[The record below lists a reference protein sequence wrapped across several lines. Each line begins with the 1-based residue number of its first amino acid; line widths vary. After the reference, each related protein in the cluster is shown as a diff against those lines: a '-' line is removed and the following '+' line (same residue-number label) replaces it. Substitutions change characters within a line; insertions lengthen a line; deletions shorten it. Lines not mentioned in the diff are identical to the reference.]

1 MKRRTQLALG
11 LGLLALAPLAL
22 AQGGDI
28 ALLNVVT
35 HGNTQ
40 EYSVKIQVLILM
52 TLVGLLPTMVLMMT
66 CFTRFIIVLSLLRQA
81 LGLQQTPPN
90 RILIGIALSLT
101 MLVMRP
107 VWLNIYDHAVVPFEN
122 DQITLTDA
130 LSTAATPLKRF
141 MLAQTDKKAMA
152 QIMTIGGAKG
162 NAADQDLT
170 IVVPAYVLSELK
182 TAFQIGFMIYI
193 PFLVIDLI
201 VASVLM
207 AMGMMMLSPL
217 IVSLPFK
224 LMLFVLID
232 GWSLTIGTLT
242 TSIRGLGLGLIML
255 TVDVAADI
263 VASGIKVVILLVSVL
278 VVPSLLVGL
287 LVSVFQAVTQINEQT
302 LSFLPR
308 LIVTLVVLG
317 VCGKWMIIQLHDL
330 CIHLFSQAALLV
342 H

>member
-1 MKRRTQLALG
+1 MKRRTQLTLG

-81 LGLQQTPPN
+81 LGLQQTP
-90 RILIGIALSLT
+90 
-101 MLVMRP
+101 
-107 VWLNIYDHAVVPFEN
+107 
-122 DQITLTDA
+122 
-130 LSTAATPLKRF
+130 LKRF

-162 NAADQDLT
+162 NAADQDLS

-242 TSIRGLGLGLIML
+242 TSIRGLGLG
-255 TVDVAADI
+255 
-263 VASGIKVVILLVSVL
+263 
-278 VVPSLLVGL
+278 
-287 LVSVFQAVTQINEQT
+287 
-302 LSFLPR
+302 
-308 LIVTLVVLG
+308 
-317 VCGKWMIIQLHDL
+317 
-330 CIHLFSQAALLV
+330 
-342 H
+342 

>member
-1 MKRRTQLALG
+1 MKSASLLPLMLG
-11 LGLLALAPLAL
+11 FVLLCLSPYAC

-28 ALLNVVT
+28 PLLNVIT
-35 HGNTQ
+35 HGSNQ
-40 EYSVKIQVLILM
+40 EYSVKIQVLLLM
-52 TLVGLLPTMVLMMT
+52 SLVGLLPTLILMMT

-107 VWLNIYDHAVVPFEN
+107 VWINIYDNAVVPFEN
-122 DQITLTDA
+122 DQITLPQA
-130 LSTAATPLKRF
+130 LSTAAAPLKRF
-141 MLAQTDKKAMA
+141 MLAQTNKKAMA
-152 QIMTIGGAKG
+152 QIMTIANAKG
-162 NAADQDLT
+162 NATDQDLS

-201 VASVLM
+201 VSSVLM

-232 GWSLTIGTLT
+232 GWSLTVGTLT
-242 TSIRGLGLGLIML
+242 SSIRGLGLG
-255 TVDVAADI
+255 
-263 VASGIKVVILLVSVL
+263 
-278 VVPSLLVGL
+278 
-287 LVSVFQAVTQINEQT
+287 
-302 LSFLPR
+302 
-308 LIVTLVVLG
+308 
-317 VCGKWMIIQLHDL
+317 
-330 CIHLFSQAALLV
+330 
-342 H
+342 

>member
-1 MKRRTQLALG
+1 MKRRTQLTLG
-11 LGLLALAPLAL
+11 LGLLALAPVAL

-107 VWLNIYDHAVVPFEN
+107 IWLISDAVVPFEN

-141 MLAQTDKKAMA
+141 MLQLNKKAMA

-162 NAADQDLT
+162 HAADQDLS

-207 AMGMMMLSPL
+207 AMGMMMPLSPL
-217 IVSLPFK
+217 IVPLPFK

-242 TSIRGLGLGLIML
+242 TRRFAGWGW
-255 TVDVAADI
+255 ADD
-263 VASGIKVVILLVSVL
+263 ADHRRSRRRSQRHK
-278 VVPSLLVGL
+278 
-287 LVSVFQAVTQINEQT
+287 
-302 LSFLPR
+302 
-308 LIVTLVVLG
+308 
-317 VCGKWMIIQLHDL
+317 KW
-330 CIHLFSQAALLV
+330 
-342 H
+342 

>member
-1 MKRRTQLALG
+1 MKRAPTLTLLLG
-11 LGLLALAPLAL
+11 ISLLILSPFAC

-28 ALLNVVT
+28 PLLNVIS
-35 HGNTQ
+35 HGNSQ

-52 TLVGLLPTMVLMMT
+52 TLVGILPTLVLMMT

-107 VWLNIYDHAVVPFEN
+107 IWINIYDHAVVPFEN
-122 DQITLTDA
+122 DQITLPDA
-130 LSTAATPLKRF
+130 LSTAASPLKRF
-141 MLAQTDKKAMA
+141 MLAQTNKKAIA
-152 QIMTIGGAKG
+152 QIMEIANAKG
-162 NAADQDLT
+162 NAVDQDLS
-170 IVVPAYVLSELK
+170 IIVPAYVLSELK

-224 LMLFVLID
+224 LMMFVLID
-232 GWSLTIGTLT
+232 GWALTVGTLT
-242 TSIRGLGLGLIML
+242 SSIRGLGLG
-255 TVDVAADI
+255 
-263 VASGIKVVILLVSVL
+263 
-278 VVPSLLVGL
+278 
-287 LVSVFQAVTQINEQT
+287 
-302 LSFLPR
+302 
-308 LIVTLVVLG
+308 
-317 VCGKWMIIQLHDL
+317 
-330 CIHLFSQAALLV
+330 
-342 H
+342 

>member
-1 MKRRTQLALG
+1 MKRRTQLTLG

-107 VWLNIYDHAVVPFEN
+107 IWLNIYDHAVVPFEN

-162 NAADQDLT
+162 NAADQDLS

-232 GWSLTIGTLT
+232 GWSLTSVRSPPAFAGW
-242 TSIRGLGLGLIML
+242 GWADY
-255 TVDVAADI
+255 VDRRRSRRHCRERHKSGDFAGFRAGSAEPAGWPAGERVPGGDAD
-263 VASGIKVVILLVSVL
+263 
-278 VVPSLLVGL
+278 
-287 LVSVFQAVTQINEQT
+287 
-302 LSFLPR
+302 
-308 LIVTLVVLG
+308 
-317 VCGKWMIIQLHDL
+317 
-330 CIHLFSQAALLV
+330 
-342 H
+342 

>member
-1 MKRRTQLALG
+1 MKSVSRLSLILGLAL
-11 LGLLALAPLAL
+11 LCLSPYAC

-28 ALLNVVT
+28 PLLNVIT
-35 HGNTQ
+35 HGNHQ
-40 EYSVKIQVLILM
+40 EYSVKVQVLLLM
-52 TLVGLLPTMVLMMT
+52 SLVGLLPTLILMMT

-107 VWLNIYDHAVVPFEN
+107 VWINIYDHAVVPFEN
-122 DQITLTDA
+122 DQITLPQA
-130 LSTAATPLKRF
+130 LSTAAAPLKRF
-141 MLAQTDKKAMA
+141 MLAQTNKKAMA
-152 QIMTIGGAKG
+152 QIMTIANAKG
-162 NAADQDLT
+162 NATDQDLS

-201 VASVLM
+201 VSSVLM

-232 GWSLTIGTLT
+232 GWSLTVGTLT
-242 TSIRGLGLGLIML
+242 SSIRGLGLG
-255 TVDVAADI
+255 
-263 VASGIKVVILLVSVL
+263 
-278 VVPSLLVGL
+278 
-287 LVSVFQAVTQINEQT
+287 
-302 LSFLPR
+302 
-308 LIVTLVVLG
+308 
-317 VCGKWMIIQLHDL
+317 
-330 CIHLFSQAALLV
+330 
-342 H
+342 

>member
-1 MKRRTQLALG
+1 MKRRTQLTLG
-11 LGLLALAPLAL
+11 LGLLALAPVAL

-162 NAADQDLT
+162 NAADQDLS

-193 PFLVIDLI
+193 PFLVIDL
-201 VASVLM
+201 
-207 AMGMMMLSPL
+207 
-217 IVSLPFK
+217 
-224 LMLFVLID
+224 
-232 GWSLTIGTLT
+232 
-242 TSIRGLGLGLIML
+242 
-255 TVDVAADI
+255 I

-330 CIHLFSQAALLV
+330 CIHLFTQAALLV

>member
-1 MKRRTQLALG
+1 MKSASRIALT
-11 LGLLALAPLAL
+11 LGITLLLLSPYAN

-28 ALLNVVT
+28 SLLNVIT
-35 HGNTQ
+35 HGNNQ
-40 EYSVKIQVLILM
+40 EYSVKIQVLLLM
-52 TLVGLLPTMVLMMT
+52 SLVGLLPTLVLMMT

-81 LGLQQTPPN
+81 LGLQTTPPN
-90 RILIGIALSLT
+90 RILIGIALTLT

-107 VWLNIYDHAVVPFEN
+107 IWINIYDNAVVPFEN
-122 DQITLTDA
+122 DQITLPQA

-141 MLAQTDKKAMA
+141 MLAQTNKKAMA
-152 QIMTIGGAKG
+152 QIMTIADAKG
-162 NAADQDLT
+162 DAASQDLS

-232 GWSLTIGTLT
+232 GWSLTVGTLT
-242 TSIRGLGLGLIML
+242 SSIRGLGLG
-255 TVDVAADI
+255 
-263 VASGIKVVILLVSVL
+263 
-278 VVPSLLVGL
+278 
-287 LVSVFQAVTQINEQT
+287 
-302 LSFLPR
+302 
-308 LIVTLVVLG
+308 
-317 VCGKWMIIQLHDL
+317 
-330 CIHLFSQAALLV
+330 
-342 H
+342 

>member
-1 MKRRTQLALG
+1 MKLAQTFTITLG
-11 LGLLALAPLAL
+11 ISLLILSPFAS

-28 ALLNVVT
+28 PLLNVIS
-35 HGNTQ
+35 HGNNQ

-52 TLVGLLPTMVLMMT
+52 TLVGILPTLVLMMT

-90 RILIGIALSLT
+90 RILIGIALALT

-107 VWLNIYDHAVVPFEN
+107 VWINIYDNAVVPFEN
-122 DQITLTDA
+122 DRITLPEA

-141 MLAQTDKKAMA
+141 MLAQTSRKAIE
-152 QIMTIGGAKG
+152 QIMTIASAKG

-170 IVVPAYVLSELK
+170 IVMPAYVLSELK

-232 GWSLTIGTLT
+232 GWSLTVGTLT
-242 TSIRGLGLGLIML
+242 TSIRGLGLG
-255 TVDVAADI
+255 
-263 VASGIKVVILLVSVL
+263 
-278 VVPSLLVGL
+278 
-287 LVSVFQAVTQINEQT
+287 
-302 LSFLPR
+302 
-308 LIVTLVVLG
+308 
-317 VCGKWMIIQLHDL
+317 
-330 CIHLFSQAALLV
+330 
-342 H
+342 

>member
-1 MKRRTQLALG
+1 MKLSTFLI
-11 LGLLALAPLAL
+11 ALAGGFLLVLSPAAF

-28 ALLNVVT
+28 SLLSVIT
-35 HGNTQ
+35 QGNTQ

-52 TLVGLLPTMVLMMT
+52 TLVGLLPTMLLMMT

-90 RILIGIALSLT
+90 RILIGIALTLT

-107 VWLNIYDHAVVPFEN
+107 IWLNIYDHAVVPFEN
-122 DQITLTDA
+122 DEITLPQA
-130 LSTAATPLKRF
+130 LETAASPLKRF
-141 MLAQTDKKAMA
+141 MLAQTNKKAIA
-152 QIMTIGGAKG
+152 QIMTIADAKG
-162 NAADQDLT
+162 DAAQQDLS

-232 GWSLTIGTLT
+232 GWALTVGTLT
-242 TSIRGLGLGLIML
+242 SSIRGLGLG
-255 TVDVAADI
+255 
-263 VASGIKVVILLVSVL
+263 
-278 VVPSLLVGL
+278 
-287 LVSVFQAVTQINEQT
+287 
-302 LSFLPR
+302 
-308 LIVTLVVLG
+308 
-317 VCGKWMIIQLHDL
+317 
-330 CIHLFSQAALLV
+330 
-342 H
+342 

>member
-1 MKRRTQLALG
+1 MKRRTQLTLG
-11 LGLLALAPLAL
+11 LALLALAPLAL

-101 MLVMRP
+101 LLVMRP
-107 VWLNIYDHAVVPFEN
+107 IWLNIYDHAVVPFEN

-162 NAADQDLT
+162 NAADQDLS

-207 AMGMMMLSPL
+207 AMGMLSPL

-242 TSIRGLGLGLIML
+242 TSIRGLGLG
-255 TVDVAADI
+255 
-263 VASGIKVVILLVSVL
+263 
-278 VVPSLLVGL
+278 
-287 LVSVFQAVTQINEQT
+287 
-302 LSFLPR
+302 
-308 LIVTLVVLG
+308 
-317 VCGKWMIIQLHDL
+317 
-330 CIHLFSQAALLV
+330 
-342 H
+342 